1 MPDRQNQ
8 RMKIFTPGRTDVTL
22 FFVVIFLM
30 VFGIIMIYSSSY
42 HESLTLYGTN
52 AFYFI
57 RQSLWVSMGTVVM
70 YGVSRINH
78 KIFLRLSGLLYI
90 GVVGALAAVLMFGEV
105 INGSRRWLYVAGMK
119 FQPSEM
125 AKLGLILVLAT
136 LLVGFKDH
144 LDKLKVIVPVVVVGA
159 LPIVL
164 VGPANM
170 STALIMMGIMGAM
183 LLVIYP
189 NLLKLAL
196 ITLPPISLGI
206 WLMLT
211 KFSYRMDRLSAW
223 LQDPFLDPTDSGYQ
237 TIQSLYAIGSGGLFG
252 KGLGKSIQK
261 IDFIPEAHNDIIFS
275 IICEELGLFG
285 AFSILLLFAILL
297 WRLFDLI
304 RQTADEESVLV
315 VVGVM
320 AHIGLQVFV
329 NIGVV
334 TNAIPATGIPLP
346 FVSYGGSSLLFLLVE
361 MGIVLNIARQT
372 NERLEKKDVNN
383 HE

>member
-90 GVVGALAAVLMFGEV
+90 GVVGALTAVLMFGEV

-144 LDKLKVIVPVVVVGA
+144 LDKFKVIVPVVVVGA

-189 NLLKLAL
+189 NLWRLAL

-211 KFSYRMDRLSAW
+211 KFSYRMDRLTAW

-320 AHIGLQVFV
+320 AHIGFQVFV